1 MHWGDLARQGMTLVV
16 VVVVEVEVGMGMG
29 MGVGCCSTHE
39 SVNHVMVVGGGGMGW
54 GGGWN
59 RLVLFVATLARAIC
73 GYKSPEHGLNL
84 SES

>member
-16 VVVVEVEVGMGMG
+16 VVVVVVVEVEV
-29 MGVGCCSTHE
+29 GVGCCSTHE